1 MTIHDVHQW
10 VRRLQDKTGVNERH
24 IFYLLGNTW
33 NNLPESERK
42 KTNIYFWMCLRCEDV
57 WLDRLSLEDFDG

>member
-10 VRRLQDKTGVNERH
+10 VRRLQEKTGVNERH
-24 IFYLLGNTW
+24 IFYKLGQTW
-33 NNLPESERK
+33 NNLPEAERV

-57 WLDRLSLEDFDG
+57 WYDRLSLEDFDD